1 MDTLMLEVSNLEKQ
15 GDNTEAVRV
24 VGAPFT
30 KQDALQHELDS
41 HAWMIHA
48 FKKLLATTK
57 AEHATILEKNSQA

>member
-41 HAWMIHA
+41 
-48 FKKLLATTK
+48 
-57 AEHATILEKNSQA
+57 QA